1 MDIPQISPLTL
12 KNLTDQTDKTS
23 RAIGNKLETN
33 KDNAL
38 KNKELKKACIDFEAL
53 ILNQM
58 ISRMREGIP
67 KSGLFDNSYAHGMY
81 QSLHDQQLA
90 SNMAESGGIGLA
102 DKMYKQLT
110 GQIKSSTGK

>member
-33 KDNAL
+33 KDNVL
-38 KNKELKKACIDFEAL
+38 ENKKQKKACRDFEAL

-58 ISRMREGIP
+58 ITRMRKGVP
-67 KSGLFDNSYAHGMY
+67 KSGLVDTSHAHEMY

-90 SNMAESGGIGLA
+90 AKMAESGGIGLA
-102 DKMYKQLT
+102 DIMYKQLT